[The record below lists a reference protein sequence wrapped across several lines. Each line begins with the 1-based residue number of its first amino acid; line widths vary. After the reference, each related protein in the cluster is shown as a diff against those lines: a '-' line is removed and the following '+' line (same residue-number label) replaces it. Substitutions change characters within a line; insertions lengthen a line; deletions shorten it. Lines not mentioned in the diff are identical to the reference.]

1 MARIQV
7 PTRPSV
13 RRFAAVAAVVIAAS
27 SLAAGSVVHA
37 SSTIAPNATGS
48 LDCNGFSTIQHTIK
62 ASLACS
68 DVRGLANVDNA
79 NTWGGRFYDNGHY
92 IGHDEPDMTFNSTK
106 AGSGNTV
113 TWSET
118 LPRDPV
124 ALPTVVTPGSDVAH
138 FFELSVAP
146 WFSMALCDGQSYP
159 QLPCTP
165 QSDANA
171 PACNTVS
178 CSPNSYP
185 GGGSSFLEMQFYPPG
200 DGPFV
205 DSVSCDNSHWCAS
218 LHINDLECTFGF
230 VSCNLGCEEPTN
242 FAWVQTDGVPTGP
255 PNPQTATLASFTPN
269 GNTLLM
275 NPGDR
280 LTIHIAD
287 APAPGGG
294 HALKVSI
301 ADLTTGHSGYMQAS
315 AANGFA
321 STSIA
326 DCSGTPFNYEPEYSS
341 ARRANIVPWAAL
353 QTNISTEYEIG
364 HFEACT
370 SVKNKVF
377 NGAGGVGDPIYNTCK
392 GPYEAASDTG
402 TPETGDAACFT
413 NGDTHGTLNSAPNE
427 VAGCLDDVFQNGDL
441 NFDGSGYWPE
451 WPTGTAA
458 TSKLPGSFRQSV
470 PSSNGQGYSSDF
482 FQTDVALS
490 ESTCTASTLSGCAVP
505 PVNGPGNFYP
515 YWSVASTNSVCT
527 IEFGNVT
534 SGVNAFGKDAQY
546 GTNQIAKYG
555 YPEFI
560 GRTLPNNCQTP
571 KG

>member
-1 MARIQV
+1 M
-7 PTRPSV
+7 
-13 RRFAAVAAVVIAAS
+13 
-27 SLAAGSVVHA
+27 
-37 SSTIAPNATGS
+37 
-48 LDCNGFSTIQHTIK
+48 
-62 ASLACS
+62 
-68 DVRGLANVDNA
+68 
-79 NTWGGRFYDNGHY
+79 
-92 IGHDEPDMTFNSTK
+92 
-106 AGSGNTV
+106 
-113 TWSET
+113 
-118 LPRDPV
+118 
-124 ALPTVVTPGSDVAH
+124 
-138 FFELSVAP
+138 
-146 WFSMALCDGQSYP
+146 
-159 QLPCTP
+159 
-165 QSDANA
+165 
-171 PACNTVS
+171 
-178 CSPNSYP
+178 
-185 GGGSSFLEMQFYPPG
+185 
-200 DGPFV
+200 
-205 DSVSCDNSHWCAS
+205 
-218 LHINDLECTFGF
+218 
-230 VSCNLGCEEPTN
+230 
-242 FAWVQTDGVPTGP
+242 PTGP

-427 VAGCLDDVFQNGDL
+427 VAGCLDNVFQNGDL